1 MKTVSI
7 RPLQESRALLAG
19 YLHPYSEEMP
29 HRKERPCVV
38 VCPGG
43 AYKFCSDREA
53 DPIAEAY
60 FAKGFQVFVLC
71 YSTTGREK
79 EYPATGFT
87 PLCEL
92 SASVVHIREHAA
104 AYGVDPEKIAV
115 CGFSAGGH
123 LAASLGVHWNNDR
136 LRALYPAGRTG
147 RTL

>member
-53 DPIAEAY
+53 DPIAEAG
-60 FAKGFQVFVLC
+60 FAVETDA
-71 YSTTGREK
+71 TTLTEARD
-79 EYPATGFT
+79 A
-87 PLCEL
+87 
-92 SASVVHIREHAA
+92 I
-104 AYGVDPEKIAV
+104 
-115 CGFSAGGH
+115 
-123 LAASLGVHWNNDR
+123 LAAC
-136 LRALYPAGRTG
+136 GRG
-147 RTL
+147 KERKQC